1 MDGRTERTRVED
13 YGRVARFRRWWRDWE
28 GLFVGGWLI
37 LVSVAVIAVTVAFV
51 SDQNATDR
59 AARASCEQVRIFGPA
74 IAKRLGHASAAALR
88 DTRQLIDAASDNTL
102 ARQLSD
108 ECTAQRRHVAGEF
121 FNNACARF
129 LARAKP
135 D

>member
-74 IAKRLGHASAAALR
+74 IA
-88 DTRQLIDAASDNTL
+88 DAYEKYAILTPV
-102 ARQLSD
+102 Q
-108 ECTAQRRHVAGEF
+108 
-121 FNNACARF
+121 
-129 LARAKP
+129 AKAYRESIP
-135 D
+135 KHCPR